1 MEKCEFTIELKVS
14 ENEIK
19 QICKELG
26 GRALTEENLDK
37 YSRTGRRIL
46 ERVGEQIAQ
55 KEKKMGLHDGFVGK
69 LKEEIRAESAN
80 GYKGLV
86 KVYDRGFE
94 KRFELF
100 IFDFRGH
107 EVLHSY
113 AGNVKTKEELQETL
127 DTFPE
132 FLRALRAG
140 GKND

>member
-1 MEKCEFTIELKVS
+1 
-14 ENEIK
+14 
-19 QICKELG
+19 
-26 GRALTEENLDK
+26 
-37 YSRTGRRIL
+37 
-46 ERVGEQIAQ
+46 
-55 KEKKMGLHDGFVGK
+55 MGLHDGFVGR
-69 LKEEIRAESAN
+69 LKEEIKAESAN

-113 AGNVKTKEELQETL
+113 AGNIKNKEELQETL

-140 GKND
+140 GEK

>member
-1 MEKCEFTIELKVS
+1 
-14 ENEIK
+14 
-19 QICKELG
+19 
-26 GRALTEENLDK
+26 
-37 YSRTGRRIL
+37 
-46 ERVGEQIAQ
+46 
-55 KEKKMGLHDGFVGK
+55 MGLHDGFVGR

-113 AGNVKTKEELQETL
+113 AGNIKTKEELQEHL
-127 DTFPE
+127 NTFPE
-132 FLRALRAG
+132 FLRILGAG

>member
-1 MEKCEFTIELKVS
+1 MCSVIFWDESAEMS
-14 ENEIK
+14 
-19 QICKELG
+19 
-26 GRALTEENLDK
+26 
-37 YSRTGRRIL
+37 
-46 ERVGEQIAQ
+46 
-55 KEKKMGLHDGFVGK
+55 KEKRNEEIRIPEEQEEKNMGLHDGFVGR
-69 LKEEIRAESAN
+69 LKEEIKAESAN

-100 IFDFRGH
+100 IFDFHGH

-140 GKND
+140 GEK